1 MADKKLSSVS
11 AVSDASFV
19 YAETSTGETV
29 KISKANL
36 ASVVGGLLSSKFVN
50 LGSSANNSQSLASIS
65 PIGQCGL
72 ILLNANVNY
81 ASESNQHSSLWLY
94 MNTVSWT
101 NAGYTTTGV
110 SVQKIASLKHDYGSA
125 ITDCALVGST
135 TSESITVSKGSFN
148 TFSYLMIP
156 LG

>member
-1 MADKKLSSVS
+1 MADRKMSSVS
-11 AVSDASFV
+11 AVSDMNFV
-19 YAETSTGETV
+19 YAETSTGELV
-29 KISKANL
+29 KISKADL
-36 ASVVGGLLSSKFVN
+36 ASVVAGLLSSKFVN
-50 LGSSANNSQSLASIS
+50 LGSSVNNSQSLTSIS
-65 PIGQCGL
+65 PIGQCGI

-94 MNTVSWT
+94 MNTISGT

-110 SVQKIASLKHDYGSA
+110 SVQRIASLKHDYGSA
-125 ITDCALVGST
+125 ITDCSLVGST

>member
-1 MADKKLSSVS
+1 MA
-11 AVSDASFV
+11 
-19 YAETSTGETV
+19 E
-29 KISKANL
+29 
-36 ASVVGGLLSSKFVN
+36 LLSSRFVN
-50 LGSSANNSQSLASIS
+50 LGKSVSQSQSLTSIS
-65 PIGQCGL
+65 PMGQCGI

-94 MNTVSWT
+94 MNTISGT

-125 ITDCALVGST
+125 ISDCSLVGST
-135 TSESITVSKGSFN
+135 TSESITISKGSFN
-148 TFSYLMIP
+148 TFSYFMIP

>member
-1 MADKKLSSVS
+1 MAFKSV
-11 AVSDASFV
+11 A
-19 YAETSTGETV
+19 
-29 KISKANL
+29 
-36 ASVVGGLLSSKFVN
+36 GLLSSKFVN
-50 LGSSANNSQSLASIS
+50 LGSSVNNSQSLISIS
-65 PIGQCGL
+65 PIGQCGI

-94 MNTVSWT
+94 MNTISGT

-110 SVQKIASLKHDYGSA
+110 SVQRIASLKHDYGSA
-125 ITDCALVGST
+125 ITDCSLVGST